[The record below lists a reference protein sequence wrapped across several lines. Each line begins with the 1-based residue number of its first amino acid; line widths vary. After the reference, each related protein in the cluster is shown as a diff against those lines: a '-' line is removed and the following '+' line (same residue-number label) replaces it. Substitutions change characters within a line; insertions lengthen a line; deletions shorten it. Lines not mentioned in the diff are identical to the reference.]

1 MATIYNK
8 TALKK
13 VKKDELIQM
22 FLDLQAQRI
31 NDSMDEAVEK
41 CCNNAIEEVVEG
53 LKKENK
59 RLKKGSEATTEKN
72 SQLWSENKKLKAE
85 LDDVKAD
92 LEWNKHEVVRYS
104 VALEEEYVLKDEYET
119 LKEQAEDAFQSIAE
133 ALCGEGEEA
142 DSIAGW
148 GQERQII
155 GRINLMKK
163 INQK

>member
-53 LKKENK
+53 LKKQNEILEEENEK
-59 RLKKGSEATTEKN
+59 LKKVVLKSSTEKN
-72 SQLWSENKKLKAE
+72 SQLWRGRCKKLKKEMSQLEMKLIHQTPLGLHNAN
-85 LDDVKAD
+85 VKMNR
-92 LEWNKHEVVRYS
+92 EIEQYK
-104 VALEEEYVLKDEYET
+104 EEIQKLKA
-119 LKEQAEDAFQSIAE
+119 Q
-133 ALCGEGEEA
+133 
-142 DSIAGW
+142 
-148 GQERQII
+148 
-155 GRINLMKK
+155 
-163 INQK
+163 INQN